1 VAATGTGHST
11 PAALPERRP
20 ERRPFTAQASSI
32 HSTPAALP
40 ECRSECRPERR
51 PFESAG
57 DAGLWPL
64 INEGLASV
72 RAPFCS
78 LRPLQ
83 GGAQGSAS
91 AAPSAAPLRSPAVTP
106 ATGTRGTR
114 VADEGGHQ
122 RCHQAPSWASSSET
136 RGTRGLSN
144 GGGSSGGGGGIGTR
158 GGGGGRYPCSC
169 GNGSCGRRRAAADVT
184 NAKAHHVSHGSA
196 CGGGTSLLRMA
207 EWHRLMRL
215 QPGAPLYE
223 GASSS
228 MQVLLTAPLPFH
240 RCACPLRGRAR
251 HRASRQPDT
260 RDVRSA
266 LARRATHRRCALR
279 LRRSVGRYRRAGIV
293 LIGGACQRQEHE
305 RHLQQRRLREQG
317 SMQRAC
323 MQRARQQ
330 RQHRLRLLLVGQAH
344 AHGLDASAEVSCAM
358 AARSAG
364 GETTHAEHIKT
375 CGRGVLALR
384 TRPKPSVTQI
394 AEPCGVCVSMCRA
407 AVALSLAL
415 APARRVW
422 FAAGRAGS
430 RSGTGNTTTR
440 IIENRPEPRRDRAP
454 GQHFIVPT
462 AHTAEVNNCVC
473 VIFLCLRLRTV
484 RVELSALRLCTLQH
498 TLSVPALPHD

>member
-72 RAPFCS
+72 RAPFGS

-240 RCACPLRGRAR
+240 RCASLRGRVVQHASAPHGAPPFPQVRLSSTRAR
-251 HRASRQPDT
+251 RPACKCSSRRPSLSTGAPVLYEGARGIVRRANPIRETYAVHLLDEQRTVDVPYGSDALWADIGEPALCSSAGHASAKSTSGTCSSGGSASR
-260 RDVRSA
+260 
-266 LARRATHRRCALR
+266 
-279 LRRSVGRYRRAGIV
+279 
-293 LIGGACQRQEHE
+293 GAC
-305 RHLQQRRLREQG
+305 
-317 SMQRAC
+317 S
-323 MQRARQQ
+323 
-330 RQHRLRLLLVGQAH
+330 
-344 AHGLDASAEVSCAM
+344 
-358 AARSAG
+358 
-364 GETTHAEHIKT
+364 
-375 CGRGVLALR
+375 VLA
-384 TRPKPSVTQI
+384 
-394 AEPCGVCVSMCRA
+394 C
-407 AVALSLAL
+407 
-415 APARRVW
+415 
-422 FAAGRAGS
+422 
-430 RSGTGNTTTR
+430 
-440 IIENRPEPRRDRAP
+440 
-454 GQHFIVPT
+454 
-462 AHTAEVNNCVC
+462 
-473 VIFLCLRLRTV
+473 
-484 RVELSALRLCTLQH
+484 
-498 TLSVPALPHD
+498 SVPANNDNTASDCFSSVKLMHMV

>member
-1 VAATGTGHST
+1 MAATGTGHST

-72 RAPFCS
+72 RAPFGS

-240 RCACPLRGRAR
+240 RCASLRGRVVQHASAPHGAPPFPQVRLSSTRAR
-251 HRASRQPDT
+251 AASCVAPTRYERLTQCTCSTSNAPSMCPTAQTLCGPISASRHC
-260 RDVRSA
+260 A
-266 LARRATHRRCALR
+266 HRRGMPAPRARAAPAAAAAPRAGEHAACLHAACPPTTTTPPQTAS
-279 LRRSVGRYRRAGIV
+279 RRSSSCTWFRRERGG
-293 LIGGACQRQEHE
+293 LMCHGGA
-305 RHLQQRRLREQG
+305 
-317 SMQRAC
+317 
-323 MQRARQQ
+323 
-330 RQHRLRLLLVGQAH
+330 
-344 AHGLDASAEVSCAM
+344 
-358 AARSAG
+358 
-364 GETTHAEHIKT
+364 I
-375 CGRGVLALR
+375 
-384 TRPKPSVTQI
+384 
-394 AEPCGVCVSMCRA
+394 CR
-407 AVALSLAL
+407 
-415 APARRVW
+415 
-422 FAAGRAGS
+422 
-430 RSGTGNTTTR
+430 
-440 IIENRPEPRRDRAP
+440 RRDHS
-454 GQHFIVPT
+454 G
-462 AHTAEVNNCVC
+462 
-473 VIFLCLRLRTV
+473 
-484 RVELSALRLCTLQH
+484 
-498 TLSVPALPHD
+498 